1 MQTLRQLWAGGHLPS
16 CRWVHGFY
24 AGVDAIGDFVGELA
38 SSDVPLTNGR
48 GAFSLSLAEYA
59 LTAALHFTKQVP
71 RCMANREARVW
82 DKFEMRMLAGQT
94 LGLVGYGDIAKA
106 TARLAKAFGMRVVAL
121 RRNAAKPD
129 ETCAAPA
136 ARTLAASDGRSAC
149 AGRSRGAWLRFCGR
163 GRGCVDLMLGPYDG
177 EIQPSHK
184 RALLEQSDVVVCSLP
199 GTPATRHFLSTAE
212 FGAMKDD
219 AIFISLG
226 CAALFLADTRGTSV
240 ASASVTTAALTTTV
254 APRLRTAAASSSTR
268 RRCTPRS
275 PPAGCAARRWTS
287 SRSSRCRARRRSG
300 TASGCCSLRTTP
312 TSPTTTL
319 RRAGA
324 CGRRTWTGS
333 KRGSRWPRQ
342 WTRGLVIKMNCP
354 LFLSTE
360 HLAISSANP

>member
-1 MQTLRQLWAGGHLPS
+1 MPKDRADFLIADSYDQMLGYGPELLNKVEGLLWIPPGPPPVLSQLWAGGHLPS

-149 AGRSRGAWLRFCGR
+149 AGRSRPPGSVSFGGAG
-163 GRGCVDLMLGPYDG
+163 
-177 EIQPSHK
+177 
-184 RALLEQSDVVVCSLP
+184 
-199 GTPATRHFLSTAE
+199 
-212 FGAMKDD
+212 
-219 AIFISLG
+219 
-226 CAALFLADTRGTSV
+226 
-240 ASASVTTAALTTTV
+240 
-254 APRLRTAAASSSTR
+254 AAST
-268 RRCTPRS
+268 
-275 PPAGCAARRWTS
+275 
-287 SRSSRCRARRRSG
+287 
-300 TASGCCSLRTTP
+300 
-312 TSPTTTL
+312 
-319 RRAGA
+319 
-324 CGRRTWTGS
+324 
-333 KRGSRWPRQ
+333 
-342 WTRGLVIKMNCP
+342 
-354 LFLSTE
+354 
-360 HLAISSANP
+360 